1 MGIVIRTVVAS
12 VEGRKLTGK
21 SRRKISRV
29 MEVLYILIEVLVHRY
44 IHLPKLIE
52 HFKTIHYL

>member
-1 MGIVIRTVVAS
+1 MGKVIRTVVAS
-12 VEGRKLTGK
+12 VEGRKLTRK

-29 MEVLYILIEVLVHRY
+29 MEVLYILIEALVLRY